1 MKNLFKNQRLM
12 AGTALIS
19 LALLVITALP
29 SLHAPKWLQ
38 IVFLLIFL
46 ICAVVFTVTSG
57 WERLKNRQ

>member
-19 LALLVITALP
+19 LVLLVITAVP

>member
-1 MKNLFKNQRLM
+1 MKNPFKNQRLM
-12 AGTALIS
+12 AGTALVS
-19 LALLVITALP
+19 LVLLVITALP

-46 ICAVVFTVTSG
+46 VCAVVFTVTSG

>member
-1 MKNLFKNQRLM
+1 MKNPFKNQRLM

-19 LALLVITALP
+19 LVLLVITALP

-46 ICAVVFTVTSG
+46 VCAVVFTVTSG